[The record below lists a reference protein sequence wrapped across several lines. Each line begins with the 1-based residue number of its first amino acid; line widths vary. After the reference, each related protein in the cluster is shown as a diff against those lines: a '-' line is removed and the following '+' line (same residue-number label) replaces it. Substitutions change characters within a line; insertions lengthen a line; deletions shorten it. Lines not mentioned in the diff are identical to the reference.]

1 MVARNFC
8 RIKNGK
14 CSIEELRIDWLDW
27 RGRVSGGGQAT
38 RNDPIVVEEV
48 QAGGRF
54 SATNAIPEVLISYLT
69 NSPRVSIM
77 CLFLARTV
85 SRAWRKGLERLGNLG
100 TIKNIKEPPVEAEI
114 LNGPSLPRC
123 NVRVCVL
130 IRTFPLKVKWEGSQV
145 VIMAT
150 ATLC

>member
-1 MVARNFC
+1 ME
-8 RIKNGK
+8 G
-14 CSIEELRIDWLDW
+14 
-27 RGRVSGGGQAT
+27 GGGQAT

-85 SRAWRKGLERLGNLG
+85 SRAGRGGRLGNLG

-114 LNGPSLPRC
+114 LNGPSTSRC
-123 NVRVCVL
+123 SIRVCVYVL
-130 IRTFPLKVKWEGSQV
+130 TRTFLLKLKWEGS
-145 VIMAT
+145 
-150 ATLC
+150 